1 MVNRS
6 QLNEYLK
13 KICGAAIVTP
23 CVATLVIA
31 LQYLGIFQVLEWAV
45 LDRFFRQRPQEPP
58 DSRIVL
64 ITIDDDDLTEL
75 GQWPISD
82 RGLADLIQKIQRDR
96 PVVIGL
102 DLYRDLPV
110 EPGSEELVEVI
121 KSTPNLIGVQKRVE
135 TQVKPHPTLAQL
147 NRLALADLVLDGD
160 GKIRRGLISVQTS
173 LNSPVEL
180 SLGAKLALMYL
191 RERGIE
197 AEYIDPKR
205 QHIILGKA
213 KFSPLL
219 QYDGSYVR
227 VDNGGYQ
234 ILLNFRGVQ
243 NDFQTVSLSDVL
255 SDRVPEGTF
264 RDRAILIG
272 SVAISLKDMYPT
284 PYSKSFSNERDLT
297 PGVVVHANLTS
308 QIVDAAL
315 GHRPLFQVL
324 PDPLEWLYV
333 LVWSGIGTG
342 FYFLVIETKSL
353 KKVSRKVV
361 LSTGLIVLSLGTL
374 GSGYLAFLASW
385 WIPSITPLFAL
396 IGSAIASAVKRSQKL
411 QRLASLDNL
420 TQVANRGTFDK
431 FLLQAW
437 ERNINL
443 QQNLSLIFCDV
454 DCFKLYN
461 DNYGHQA
468 GDRCLQ
474 QVAKAMCNSVR
485 MTDLVARYGGEEFV
499 VILPKAQIDQAVRI
513 AERIQSNVQALQIP
527 HTYTKAKSEY
537 VTLSCGVAS
546 FNAKSDDLS
555 PKELIERADRALYQ
569 AKEEGRDRAIAYT
582 PKPPSD

>member
-1 MVNRS
+1 MGNRS
-6 QLNEYLK
+6 RLNKYFDQLRS
-13 KICGAAIVTP
+13 AAIITP
-23 CVATLVIA
+23 SVALLIIA
-31 LQYLGIFQVLEWAV
+31 LQYLGIFQFLEWAT
-45 LDRFFRQRPQEPP
+45 LDRFFRQRPPEPP

-64 ITIDDDDLTEL
+64 ITIDDADLTEL

-82 RGLADLIQKIQRDR
+82 RGLADLIQKIKRDR
-96 PVVIGL
+96 PVAIGL

-110 EPGSEELVEVI
+110 PPGSDKLVEVI
-121 KSTPNLIGVQKRVE
+121 ESTPNLIGVEKRVE
-135 TQVKPHPTLAQL
+135 TRVKPHPTFEQL
-147 NRLALADLVLDGD
+147 NRVALADLVLDGD
-160 GKIRRGLISVQTS
+160 GKIRRGLISIQVS
-173 LNSPVEL
+173 LDAPIQL

-191 RERGIE
+191 REQGIE
-197 AEYIDPKR
+197 VEYADVKQ

-219 QYDGSYVR
+219 QNDGSYVR

-243 NDFQTVSLSDVL
+243 NNFKTFSLSDVL
-255 SDRVPEGTF
+255 NDRVPEGIF
-264 RDRAILIG
+264 RDRVVFIG
-272 SVAISLKDMYPT
+272 STAISLKDMYPT
-284 PYSKSFSNERDLT
+284 PYSNSFSNERDLT
-297 PGVVVHANLTS
+297 PGVVIHANLTS
-308 QIVDAAL
+308 QMIGAAL
-315 GHRPLFQVL
+315 DNRPLFKVL
-324 PDPLEWLYV
+324 PDPLEWLYI
-333 LVWSGIGTG
+333 LIWSGIGTG
-342 FYFLVIETKSL
+342 FYFLVVEAKPL
-353 KKVSRKVV
+353 KKISYNIV
-361 LSTGLIVLSLGTL
+361 LGTGLIILSLGAI
-374 GSGYLAFLASW
+374 GSGYIAFLSSW
-385 WIPSITPLFAL
+385 WIPSITPLVAFVGA
-396 IGSAIASAVKRSQKL
+396 AIASAVKRSQKL
-411 QRLASLDNL
+411 KRLASLDNL

-474 QVAKAMCNSVR
+474 QVAQAMCQSVR
-485 MTDLVARYGGEEFV
+485 TTDLVARYGGEEFV

-513 AERIQSNVQALQIP
+513 AERIQSKVRALQIP
-527 HTYTKAKSEY
+527 HAHTKATSKY

-546 FNAKSDDLS
+546 VNAKLDNLS

-569 AKEEGRDRAIAYT
+569 AKEGGRDRAIAHA
-582 PKPPSD
+582 PEPSSD